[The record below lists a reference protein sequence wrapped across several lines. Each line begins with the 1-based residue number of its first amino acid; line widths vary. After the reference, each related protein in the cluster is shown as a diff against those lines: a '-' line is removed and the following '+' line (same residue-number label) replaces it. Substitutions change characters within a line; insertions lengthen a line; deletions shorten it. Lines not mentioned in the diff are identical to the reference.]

1 MAKITDSSITTHGKN
16 TTPTILAFAQDNAND
31 IWKCMEHRKRSL
43 AKISRFSEFFDHS
56 IRPISGYSPK
66 LIYNFL
72 RHLSE
77 DQGKSDGTQNRYIAA
92 VSKVFKHYG
101 NETKTDINPH
111 IVWRKD
117 KGGRPR
123 FFSPEEEQGLINVLN
138 ATRSPWSAHLTT
150 ILLKTGMR
158 LSEVVNIGLSVVEVA
173 PDAVYG
179 SLSADRR
186 TVHLFRTKNGS
197 DRDIPLSEEAFD
209 ALEALNFKPSLF
221 FSRKAFYAAW
231 HIARRKL
238 APNDKYFVP
247 HCCRHTCCTKLA
259 SLGFNLKQ
267 IGNFVGH
274 KSESTTA
281 KYVHRDEGVVMKMIG
296 SL

>member
-16 TTPTILAFAQDNAND
+16 TTPTILPFTQDNAHD
-31 IWKCMEHRKRSL
+31 IWKCVEHRKRSL

-66 LIYNFL
+66 LIYNFVT
-72 RHLSE
+72 HLS
-77 DQGKSDGTQNRYIAA
+77 DDKHLSDDTTNRYLAA
-92 VSKVFKHYG
+92 LSSVFKHYSK
-101 NETKTDINPH
+101 ETKTNICPE
-111 IVWRKD
+111 VGWRKPAE
-117 KGGRPR
+117 GRPR
-123 FFSPEEEQGLINVLN
+123 FFSKEEEEGIINVLR
-138 ATRSPWSAHLTT
+138 ATRSPWSADLSMV
-150 ILLKTGMR
+150 LLKTGMR
-158 LSEVVNIGLSVVEVA
+158 LREVVNIGLTEVEVA

-197 DRDIPLSEEAFD
+197 DRDIPLSEEAFY
-209 ALEALNFKPSLF
+209 ALEALKFKPSLF
-221 FSRKAFYAAW
+221 FREKPFYAAW